1 MDSGFFTFFL
11 SLTLSVMMM
20 GLGLQL
26 TPRDFIRVS
35 QFPKVI
41 FLTLLS
47 QLVILPV
54 LASLCSTRTKHLFKK
69 YGYIAVFLVK
79 VNYFKNSYSNNLG
92 TISLL

>member
-35 QFPKVI
+35 QFPKVNLFVFRI
-41 FLTLLS
+41 TTTIVNWINAACCLTRG
-47 QLVILPV
+47 
-54 LASLCSTRTKHLFKK
+54 T
-69 YGYIAVFLVK
+69 
-79 VNYFKNSYSNNLG
+79 YFEL
-92 TISLL
+92 I

>member
-11 SLTLSVMMM
+11 PLTLAVMMM

-26 TPRDFIRVS
+26 TPKDFIRVN

-41 FLTLLS
+41 FLTLFS

-54 LASLCSTRTKHLFKK
+54 LPF
-69 YGYIAVFLVK
+69 
-79 VNYFKNSYSNNLG
+79 
-92 TISLL
+92 